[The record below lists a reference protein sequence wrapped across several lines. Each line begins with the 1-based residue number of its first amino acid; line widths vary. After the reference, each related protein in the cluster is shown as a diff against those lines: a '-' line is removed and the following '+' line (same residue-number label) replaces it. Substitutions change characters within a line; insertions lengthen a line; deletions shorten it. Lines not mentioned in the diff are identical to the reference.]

1 MQVVAH
7 RKQGAAQ
14 PTLVIT
20 ISDKDRKRRSSRAAG
35 LISQN
40 KESGA
45 TVLWFRAAPDG
56 QSHNLYD
63 WSRYILSRKSASNSE
78 SPVSPVFTSPFA
90 TKSRDMPEYF
100 PRPGSANQN
109 GRPLQHKSSTATYS
123 TGRDRPV
130 TFSSESPS
138 LRSKRS
144 DLSSPS
150 STNPHG
156 IPGQLYTTV
165 LPTDIGPSVG
175 PSGEYAG
182 DFTDGRSSAQGRSAV
197 NSPTHRRESES
208 TQGYGHDVTDVN
220 APPAPGET
228 ILDRAFKLGHIPFRE
243 PRIPGQEKLS
253 SIARFDALMR
263 DAEERRKEQELR
275 QQREQRQRSQNAG
288 TRSTFEADD
297 SSDEAESQI
306 TETSESEDDI
316 APRGIDPSLQ
326 TTLISPT
333 AQRALAFIAG
343 RHGQDQRRATH
354 RPAVSRN
361 HLSFHADAM
370 DTSPAPPARPHTAHA
385 KSRPEAQRTQS
396 TPHLLPT
403 PTALDL
409 PVMPGKPADEGGRRT
424 NTDKR
429 ASTSST
435 KRLSFNEITK
445 RLSSTSSLL
454 LVQTNA
460 SATSSRGSSEVD
472 LHSTSI
478 PRTNLTLRGSGL
490 PRQRDKDEQKC
501 GWRGSVGVVSPDGGF
516 L

>member
-1 MQVVAH
+1 M
-7 RKQGAAQ
+7 
-14 PTLVIT
+14 
-20 ISDKDRKRRSSRAAG
+20 
-35 LISQN
+35 
-40 KESGA
+40 
-45 TVLWFRAAPDG
+45 
-56 QSHNLYD
+56 
-63 WSRYILSRKSASNSE
+63 
-78 SPVSPVFTSPFA
+78 
-90 TKSRDMPEYF
+90 
-100 PRPGSANQN
+100 
-109 GRPLQHKSSTATYS
+109 
-123 TGRDRPV
+123 
-130 TFSSESPS
+130 
-138 LRSKRS
+138 
-144 DLSSPS
+144 
-150 STNPHG
+150 
-156 IPGQLYTTV
+156 

-182 DFTDGRSSAQGRSAV
+182 DFIDGRASAQGRSVV

-208 TQGYGHDVTDVN
+208 TQGHVHDVTDVN

-228 ILDRAFKLGHIPFRE
+228 ILDRAFKLGHIPFTE

-263 DAEERRKEQELR
+263 GAEERRKERELR
-275 QQREQRQRSQNAG
+275 EQREQLQRSQTTG
-288 TRSTFEADD
+288 MRSAFEADD
-297 SSDEAESQI
+297 TSDETESQI
-306 TETSESEDDI
+306 TETSESEDD
-316 APRGIDPSLQ
+316 ATHRGADSSLQ

-354 RPAVSRN
+354 RPSVSRN
-361 HLSFHADAM
+361 HLSFHADAL
-370 DTSPAPPARPHTAHA
+370 DKSPAPPARPHTAHA
-385 KSRPEAQRTQS
+385 KSRPGAQRTQS
-396 TPHLLPT
+396 TPHLLPPPAT
-403 PTALDL
+403 LDS
-409 PVMPGKPADEGGRRT
+409 PVVPGKPVEDSGRRP
-424 NTDKR
+424 NGDKR

-435 KRLSFNEITK
+435 KRLSINEITK

-490 PRQRDKDEQKC
+490 PRQRDREEQKC